1 MCFRFCQIARQK
13 NKRNT
18 YQLAARLA
26 LSDRDNTGVDNS
38 EPRRLLIQN
47 GGETIEAEFQGEMS
61 SEEAIGN
68 LGVMSCSA
76 VSCRITND
84 IQHTVMYPILILSK

>member
-1 MCFRFCQIARQK
+1 MFSFLSNRSSK
-13 NKRNT
+13 NKRST

-38 EPRRLLIQN
+38 EPRRLIQN
-47 GGETIEAEFQGEMS
+47 GGETIEAKFQGEMS
-61 SEEAIGN
+61 SKEAIGN
-68 LGVMSCSA
+68 VGVMSCSA